1 MHLKQMELQLLNKDG
16 MMRLGLVALFLCLCV
31 SCKKESKVEAQPAVE
46 HKESTFQLYEMSEMA
61 ALMEQMYVDNQR
73 IRARIME
80 GLSIDNTMPSLH
92 QRLFSAVMT
101 DPSDKDLFF
110 ETQAQAFI
118 QVEEAFYAD
127 PNQQTKEKFNAIVEA
142 CLSCHQKKCG
152 GPIPR
157 IKKLLI
163 P

>member
-1 MHLKQMELQLLNKDG
+1 MHLRQMELQLLNKER
-16 MMRLGLVALFLCLCV
+16 MLRLGFVLSLLFLCI
-31 SCKKESKVEAQPAVE
+31 SCKKENQSEEQAKPIQTEN
-46 HKESTFQLYEMSEMA
+46 TFQLYEMSEMA

-73 IRARIME
+73 IRQRILQ
-80 GLSIDNTMPSLH
+80 GLAIDDAMPSLH
-92 QRLFSAVMT
+92 QRLFTAVMT

-118 QVEEAFYAD
+118 QVEEAFYAN
-127 PNQQTKEKFNAIVEA
+127 PKEQTKEKFNAIVEA

-157 IKKLLI
+157 IKKLWI

>member
-1 MHLKQMELQLLNKDG
+1 MI
-16 MMRLGLVALFLCLCV
+16 RLGLVLSFLLLGV
-31 SCKKESKVEAQPAVE
+31 SCKKEQRVEEQVKTPQTE
-46 HKESTFQLYEMSEMA
+46 TTFQLYEMSEMA

-73 IRARIME
+73 IRERIVKGLAIE
-80 GLSIDNTMPSLH
+80 GEMPSIH
-92 QRLFSAVMT
+92 QRLFTAVMT

-110 ETQAQAFI
+110 ETQAKAFI
-118 QVEEAFYAD
+118 RVEEEFYAD
-127 PNQQTKEKFNAIVEA
+127 PKEQTKDKFNAIVEA
-142 CLSCHQKKCG
+142 CLNCHQKKCG

>member
-1 MHLKQMELQLLNKDG
+1 MVLQLLNKEQ
-16 MMRLGLVALFLCLCV
+16 MIRLGVVLAIFLLCI
-31 SCKKESKVEAQPAVE
+31 SCKEHKGIESIEPSQKESA
-46 HKESTFQLYEMSEMA
+46 FQLYEMSEMA

-73 IRARIME
+73 IRQRILEELPIE
-80 GLSIDNTMPSLH
+80 GDMPSLH
-92 QRLFSAVMT
+92 QRLFTATMT

-110 ETQAQAFI
+110 ETQARTFI
-118 QVEEAFYAD
+118 QVEEAFYAN
-127 PNQQTKEKFNAIVEA
+127 PNEQTKEKFNAIVQA

>member
-1 MHLKQMELQLLNKDG
+1 MHLRQMGLQLLNKER
-16 MMRLGLVALFLCLCV
+16 MIRFSVVILFLCLFV
-31 SCKKESKVEAQPAVE
+31 SCKKESKAETQTKTAE
-46 HKESTFQLYEMSEMA
+46 KESAFQLYEMSEMA

-80 GLSIDNTMPSLH
+80 GLPIDNTMPSLH

-118 QVEEAFYAD
+118 QVEEEFYAD

>member
-1 MHLKQMELQLLNKDG
+1 
-16 MMRLGLVALFLCLCV
+16 MMRLSVVLAVFVFCV
-31 SCKKESKVEAQPAVE
+31 SCKEHKAVE
-46 HKESTFQLYEMSEMA
+46 PIETPLKESTFQLYEMSEMA

-73 IRARIME
+73 IRQRILE
-80 GLSIDNTMPSLH
+80 ELPIDSVMPSLH
-92 QRLFSAVMT
+92 QRLFTAVMT

-110 ETQAQAFI
+110 ETQARAFI
-118 QVEEAFYAD
+118 QVEEAFYAN
-127 PNQQTKEKFNAIVEA
+127 PTQHPKEKFNAIVQA

-152 GPIPR
+152 GSIPR

>member
-1 MHLKQMELQLLNKDG
+1 
-16 MMRLGLVALFLCLCV
+16 MRLAVVFFLISVCF
-31 SCKKESKVEAQPAVE
+31 SCKQPLKEDQDTEIQQ
-46 HKESTFQLYEMSEMA
+46 ESEFQLYEMSAMA
-61 ALMEQMYVDNQR
+61 ALMEQMFVDNQR
-73 IRARIME
+73 IGAKIKE
-80 GLSIDNTMPSLH
+80 GIAIADSMPSLH
-92 QRLFSAVMT
+92 QYLFTAEMT

-110 ETQAQAFI
+110 DVQAREFI
-118 QVEEAFYAD
+118 RLEEEFYAN
-127 PNQQTKEKFNAIVEA
+127 PNENSKEKFNAIINS

>member
-1 MHLKQMELQLLNKDG
+1 MSCQQVNKERKEIQTETKQENSG
-16 MMRLGLVALFLCLCV
+16 FL
-31 SCKKESKVEAQPAVE
+31 
-46 HKESTFQLYEMSEMA
+46 LYEMSEMA

-73 IRARIME
+73 IRDRIME
-80 GLSIDNTMPSLH
+80 GLEIKDTMPALH
-92 QRLFSAVMT
+92 HRLFSAVMT
-101 DPSDKDLFF
+101 DPSERDLFF
-110 ETQAQAFI
+110 EAQARAFI
-118 QVEEAFYAD
+118 AVEEEFYAD
-127 PNQQTKEKFNAIVEA
+127 PNQQTKEKFNAIVQA